1 MASPVSTPAPTHD
14 ANSASSP
21 PPGSSSASPLPPP
34 RATGAQPSLE
44 TTGMRLDQ
52 LMLLATV
59 GLVVATVTMS
69 GALQALATQA
79 EFTQSVAL
87 QRSRLEEQAR
97 NVGRTVAQVLALS
110 STPALRDNDQAFL
123 TNLTTAVARADAN
136 IQRVQIF
143 AADGRRLADTANDPV
158 PTADTASHDTVE
170 VTYRGQ
176 PALQVRENVLYD
188 GKSIG
193 AVTLTYS
200 LAELRQEIERLE
212 SARRLAQ
219 RRILIRTATLAFVF
233 ILIGSVVAALQSRRI
248 TKPLSSLTLKA
259 MRVAQGDFEARVNA
273 SKSAG
278 QEVNMLG
285 QVFNHMADRVKALLL
300 DAKMAAQLDQ
310 QMQVARAVQESLL
323 PSRDLITVGP
333 LKIAG
338 LVTSADRCGGDFW
351 ALSQISPDRTAI
363 CLGDV
368 TGHGLSTALVAAAA
382 CSAFQYGAGFPE
394 LDTYQMVIR
403 INRSL
408 YQTANGSHQMTCALA
423 IIDTTGKL
431 ELTNAAHPFPFIFN
445 RVTKSLRS
453 IVAKGPRLGESL
465 QSVFLPYHTQL
476 EPGDIV
482 LCYSDGV
489 IEAEDAS
496 GQPYAAK
503 RLRNCFAANGTRPVN
518 EIRDAI
524 LADVIEHCKDKRE
537 DDMTVL
543 VFEFDTAAAA

>member
-1 MASPVSTPAPTHD
+1 MASPVSTPVTTNSAP
-14 ANSASSP
+14 ANSTAP
-21 PPGSSSASPLPPP
+21 PPVSEPPRPP
-34 RATGAQPSLE
+34 RATGAQPSMVA
-44 TTGMRLDQ
+44 TGMRLDQ

-69 GALQALATQA
+69 GALQALATQS

-97 NVGRTVAQVLALS
+97 SVGRGVAQVLALS
-110 STPALRDNDQAFL
+110 STPALRDNDHAFL

-143 AADGRRLADTANDPV
+143 AADGRLVADTA
-158 PTADTASHDTVE
+158 HDSPPSVE
-170 VTYRGQ
+170 VANHDWVEIVYRGQ
-176 PALQVRENVLYD
+176 PALQYRENVVYD
-188 GKSIG
+188 GKPIG

-200 LAELRQEIERLE
+200 LAELRQEIDRLE
-212 SARRLAQ
+212 STRRLTQ
-219 RRILIRTATLAFVF
+219 RRIVIRTATLAFVF

-259 MRVAQGDFEARVNA
+259 MRLAQGDFDARVQQ

-278 QEVNMLG
+278 QEVNMLS
-285 QVFNHMADRVKALLL
+285 QVFNHMADRVKALLD
-300 DAKMAAQLDQ
+300 DAKKAAQLDQ

-323 PSRDLITVGP
+323 PSRELITVGS

-338 LVTSADRCGGDFW
+338 LVMSADRCGGDFW
-351 ALSQISPDRTAI
+351 ALSPIAQDRTAI

-408 YQTANGSHQMTCALA
+408 YQTASGSHQMTCALA
-423 IIDTTGKL
+423 IVRSSGKL

-453 IVAKGPRLGESL
+453 VVAKGPRLGESL

-489 IEAEDAS
+489 VEAEDPS

-503 RLRNCFAANGTRPVN
+503 RLRNCFAANGHRPVN

-524 LADVIEHCKDKRE
+524 LADVIDHCKDKRE

-543 VFEFDTAAAA
+543 VFEFDPTAVA